1 MELGLYKVIED
12 NKIGYLKD
20 LKSLNTNHRANL
32 KIITVLDKV
41 SFQDPQSCSLL
52 VNKLGLSWS

>member
-12 NKIGYLKD
+12 NKIGYLKG

-32 KIITVLDKV
+32 KIITDKV